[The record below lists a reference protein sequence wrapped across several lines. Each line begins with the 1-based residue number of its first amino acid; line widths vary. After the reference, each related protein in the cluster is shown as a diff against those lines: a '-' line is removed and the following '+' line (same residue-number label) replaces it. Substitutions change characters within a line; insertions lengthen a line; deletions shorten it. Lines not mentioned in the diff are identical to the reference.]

1 MIFSYVFCSA
11 YVVKRGHC
19 FFFAVLKMNFLVNA
33 EKISF
38 DFFNIKNK

>member
-19 FFFAVLKMNFLVNA
+19 FFAVLKMNFLLNA